1 MMKRL
6 LAGISVVLLAIFGVA
21 CGNNGPAKQ
30 SSSSN
35 SKIQVV
41 ASVDFYGEVAKAVG
55 GNKVSVQ
62 SIIDNPAV
70 DPHDYEPTTKVG
82 KSVAQSD
89 LVVASGIGYDGW
101 MDKVVKSENKSKNYL
116 RVADDLMGKKEG
128 DNEHIWYDPRTM
140 PKLANAL
147 ADKFAKKDPADKAKF
162 KANAKKYIAS
172 LDDLNALIN
181 KLKTKAD
188 GKLVDVSE
196 PVFGYALDYLG
207 YKVNDAHFSK
217 STEDGTDYSA
227 KDIHGIETDI
237 KEKKIAFFVNNIQAS
252 SKTVS
257 RLVKLAEQNNVPVLK
272 VTETLPKGKNYRTWM
287 TSQYEQLEKIQ
298 NQASTSDNSVS
309 K

>member
-6 LAGISVVLLAIFGVA
+6 LAGISVALLAIFAVA
-21 CGNNGPAKQ
+21 CGSNGAAKQ
-30 SSSSN
+30 SSSN
-35 SKIQVV
+35 GSKIQVV
-41 ASVDFYGEVAKAVG
+41 ASLDFYGEVAKAVG

-62 SIIDNPAV
+62 SIINNPAV

-82 KSVAQSD
+82 KSVASAD

-101 MDKVVKSENKSKNYL
+101 MDKVVKSADKSKNYL
-116 RVADDLMGKKEG
+116 RVADDLMNKKEG

-140 PKLANAL
+140 PKLANTL
-147 ADKFAKKDPADKAKF
+147 ADKFAKKDPADKATF

-172 LDDLNALIN
+172 LDDLNTLIN
-181 KLKTKAD
+181 KLKSKVN
-188 GKLVDVSE
+188 GQLVDVSE

-207 YKVNDAHFSK
+207 YKVNDDHFSK

-252 SKTVS
+252 SKTVNQ
-257 RLVKLAEQNNVPVLK
+257 LVKLAEQNNVPVLK
-272 VTETLPKGKNYRTWM
+272 VTETLPKDKNYRTWM
-287 TSQYEQLEKIQ
+287 TSQYQQLEKIQ
-298 NQASTSDNSVS
+298 DQATNSA

>member
-6 LAGISVVLLAIFGVA
+6 LAGISVALLAIFAVA
-21 CGNNGPAKQ
+21 CGSNGAAKQ
-30 SSSSN
+30 SSSN
-35 SKIQVV
+35 GSKIQVV
-41 ASVDFYGEVAKAVG
+41 ASLDFYGEVAKAVG

-62 SIIDNPAV
+62 SIINNPAV

-82 KSVAQSD
+82 KSVASAD

-101 MDKVVKSENKSKNYL
+101 MDKVVKSADKSKNYL
-116 RVADDLMGKKEG
+116 RVADDLMNKKEG

-140 PKLANAL
+140 PKLANTL
-147 ADKFAKKDPADKAKF
+147 ADKFAKKDPADKATF

-172 LDDLNALIN
+172 LDDLNTLIN
-181 KLKTKAD
+181 KLKSKVN
-188 GKLVDVSE
+188 GQLVDVSE

-207 YKVNDAHFSK
+207 YKVNDDHFSK
-217 STEDGTDYSA
+217 STEDGTDYNA

-252 SKTVS
+252 SKTVNQ
-257 RLVKLAEQNNVPVLK
+257 LVKLAEQNNVPVLK

-287 TSQYEQLEKIQ
+287 TSQYQQLEKIQ
-298 NQASTSDNSVS
+298 DQATNSA

>member
-6 LAGISVVLLAIFGVA
+6 LAGISVALLAIFAVA
-21 CGNNGPAKQ
+21 CGSNGAAKQ
-30 SSSSN
+30 SSSN
-35 SKIQVV
+35 GSKIQVV
-41 ASVDFYGEVAKAVG
+41 ASLDFYGEVAKAVG

-62 SIIDNPAV
+62 SIINNPAV

-82 KSVAQSD
+82 KSVAPAD

-101 MDKVVKSENKSKNYL
+101 MDKVVKSADKSKNYL
-116 RVADDLMGKKEG
+116 RVADDLMNKKEG

-140 PKLANAL
+140 PKLANTL
-147 ADKFAKKDPADKAKF
+147 ADKFAKKDPADKATF

-172 LDDLNALIN
+172 LDDLNTLIN
-181 KLKTKAD
+181 KLKSKVN
-188 GKLVDVSE
+188 GQLVDVSE

-207 YKVNDAHFSK
+207 YKVNDDHFSK

-252 SKTVS
+252 SKTVNQ
-257 RLVKLAEQNNVPVLK
+257 LVKLAEQNNVPVLK

-287 TSQYEQLEKIQ
+287 TSQYQQLEKIQ
-298 NQASTSDNSVS
+298 DQATNSA

>member
-6 LAGISVVLLAIFGVA
+6 LAGISVALLAIFAVA
-21 CGNNGPAKQ
+21 CGSNGAAKQ
-30 SSSSN
+30 SSSN
-35 SKIQVV
+35 GSKIQVV
-41 ASVDFYGEVAKAVG
+41 ASLDFYGEVAKAVG

-62 SIIDNPAV
+62 SIINNPAV
-70 DPHDYEPTTKVG
+70 DPNAYEPTTKVG
-82 KSVAQSD
+82 KSVASAD

-101 MDKVVKSENKSKNYL
+101 MDKVVKSADKSKNYL
-116 RVADDLMGKKEG
+116 RVADDLMNKKEG

-140 PKLANAL
+140 PKLANTL
-147 ADKFAKKDPADKAKF
+147 ADKFAKKDPADKATF

-172 LDDLNALIN
+172 LDDLNTLIN
-181 KLKTKAD
+181 KLKSKVN
-188 GKLVDVSE
+188 GQLVDVSE

-207 YKVNDAHFSK
+207 YKVNDDHFSK

-252 SKTVS
+252 SKTVNQ
-257 RLVKLAEQNNVPVLK
+257 LVKLAEQNNVPVLK

-287 TSQYEQLEKIQ
+287 TSQYQQLEKIQ
-298 NQASTSDNSVS
+298 DQATNSA

>member
-6 LAGISVVLLAIFGVA
+6 LAGISVALLAIFAVA
-21 CGNNGPAKQ
+21 CGSNGAAKQ
-30 SSSSN
+30 SSSN
-35 SKIQVV
+35 GSKIQVV
-41 ASVDFYGEVAKAVG
+41 ASLDFYGEVAKAVG

-62 SIIDNPAV
+62 SIINNPAV

-82 KSVAQSD
+82 KSVASAD

-101 MDKVVKSENKSKNYL
+101 MDKVVKSADKSKNYL
-116 RVADDLMGKKEG
+116 RVADDLMNKKEG

-140 PKLANAL
+140 PKLANTL
-147 ADKFAKKDPADKAKF
+147 ADKFAKKDPADKATF

-172 LDDLNALIN
+172 LDNLNTLIN
-181 KLKTKAD
+181 KLKSKVN
-188 GKLVDVSE
+188 GQLVDVFE

-207 YKVNDAHFSK
+207 YKVNDDHFSK

-252 SKTVS
+252 SKTVNQ
-257 RLVKLAEQNNVPVLK
+257 LVKLAEQNNVPVLK

-287 TSQYEQLEKIQ
+287 TSQYQQLEKIQ
-298 NQASTSDNSVS
+298 DQATNSA

>member
-6 LAGISVVLLAIFGVA
+6 LAGISVALLAIFAVA
-21 CGNNGPAKQ
+21 CGSNGAAKQ
-30 SSSSN
+30 SSSN
-35 SKIQVV
+35 GSKIQVV
-41 ASVDFYGEVAKAVG
+41 ASLDFYGEVAKAVG

-62 SIIDNPAV
+62 SIINNPAV

-82 KSVAQSD
+82 KSVASAD

-101 MDKVVKSENKSKNYL
+101 MDKVVKSADKSKNYL
-116 RVADDLMGKKEG
+116 RVADDLMIKKEG

-140 PKLANAL
+140 PKLANTL
-147 ADKFAKKDPADKAKF
+147 ADKFAKKDPADKATF

-172 LDDLNALIN
+172 LDDLNTLIN
-181 KLKTKAD
+181 KLKSKVN
-188 GKLVDVSE
+188 GQLVDVSE

-207 YKVNDAHFSK
+207 YKVNDDHFSK

-252 SKTVS
+252 SKTVNQ
-257 RLVKLAEQNNVPVLK
+257 LVKLAEQNNVPVLK

-287 TSQYEQLEKIQ
+287 TSQYQQLEKIQ
-298 NQASTSDNSVS
+298 DQATNSA

>member
-6 LAGISVVLLAIFGVA
+6 LAGISVALLAIFAVA
-21 CGNNGPAKQ
+21 CGSNGAAKQ
-30 SSSSN
+30 SSSN
-35 SKIQVV
+35 GSKIQFV
-41 ASVDFYGEVAKAVG
+41 ASLDFYGEVAKAVG

-62 SIIDNPAV
+62 SIINNPAV

-82 KSVAQSD
+82 KSVASAD

-101 MDKVVKSENKSKNYL
+101 MDKVVKSADKSKNYL
-116 RVADDLMGKKEG
+116 RVADDLMNKKEG

-140 PKLANAL
+140 PKLANTL
-147 ADKFAKKDPADKAKF
+147 ADKFAKKDPADKATF

-172 LDDLNALIN
+172 LDNLNTLIN
-181 KLKTKAD
+181 KLKSKVN
-188 GKLVDVSE
+188 GQLVDVSE

-207 YKVNDAHFSK
+207 YKVNDDHFSK

-252 SKTVS
+252 SKTVNQ
-257 RLVKLAEQNNVPVLK
+257 LVKLAEQNNVPVLK

-287 TSQYEQLEKIQ
+287 TSQYQQLEKIQ
-298 NQASTSDNSVS
+298 DQATNSA

>member
-6 LAGISVVLLAIFGVA
+6 LAGISVALLAIFAVA
-21 CGNNGPAKQ
+21 CGSNGAAKQ
-30 SSSSN
+30 SSSN
-35 SKIQVV
+35 GSKIQVV
-41 ASVDFYGEVAKAVG
+41 ASLDFYGEVAKAVG

-62 SIIDNPAV
+62 SIINNPAV

-82 KSVAQSD
+82 KSVASAD

-101 MDKVVKSENKSKNYL
+101 MDKVVKSADKSKNYL
-116 RVADDLMGKKEG
+116 RVADDLMNKKEG

-140 PKLANAL
+140 PKLANTL
-147 ADKFAKKDPADKAKF
+147 ADKFAKKDPADKATF

-172 LDDLNALIN
+172 LDDLNTLIN
-181 KLKTKAD
+181 KLKSKVN
-188 GKLVDVSE
+188 GQLVDVSE

-207 YKVNDAHFSK
+207 YKVNDDHFSK

-252 SKTVS
+252 SKTVNQ
-257 RLVKLAEQNNVPVLK
+257 LVKLAEQNNVPVLK

-287 TSQYEQLEKIQ
+287 TSQYQQLAKIQ
-298 NQASTSDNSVS
+298 DQATNSA

>member
-6 LAGISVVLLAIFGVA
+6 LAGISVALLAIFAVA
-21 CGNNGPAKQ
+21 CGSNGAAKQ
-30 SSSSN
+30 SSSN
-35 SKIQVV
+35 GSKIQVV
-41 ASVDFYGEVAKAVG
+41 ASLDFYGEVAKAVG

-62 SIIDNPAV
+62 SIINNPAV

-82 KSVAQSD
+82 KSVASAD

-101 MDKVVKSENKSKNYL
+101 MEKVVKSADKSKNYL
-116 RVADDLMGKKEG
+116 RVADDLMNKKEG

-140 PKLANAL
+140 PKLANTL
-147 ADKFAKKDPADKAKF
+147 ADKFAKKDPADKATF

-172 LDDLNALIN
+172 LDNLNTLIN
-181 KLKTKAD
+181 KLKSKVN
-188 GKLVDVSE
+188 GQLVDVSE

-207 YKVNDAHFSK
+207 YKVNDDHFSK

-252 SKTVS
+252 SKTVNQ
-257 RLVKLAEQNNVPVLK
+257 LVKLAEQNNVPVLK

-287 TSQYEQLEKIQ
+287 TSQYQQLEKIQ
-298 NQASTSDNSVS
+298 DQATNSA

>member
-6 LAGISVVLLAIFGVA
+6 LAGISVALLAIFAVA
-21 CGNNGPAKQ
+21 CGSNSAAKQ
-30 SSSSN
+30 SSSN
-35 SKIQVV
+35 GSKIQVV
-41 ASVDFYGEVAKAVG
+41 ASLDFYGEVAKAVG

-62 SIIDNPAV
+62 SIINNPAV

-82 KSVAQSD
+82 KSVASAD

-101 MDKVVKSENKSKNYL
+101 MDKVVKSADKSKNYL
-116 RVADDLMGKKEG
+116 RVADDLMNKKEG

-140 PKLANAL
+140 PKLANTL
-147 ADKFAKKDPADKAKF
+147 ADKFAKKDPADKATF

-172 LDDLNALIN
+172 LDNLNTLIN
-181 KLKTKAD
+181 KLKSKVN
-188 GKLVDVSE
+188 GQLVDVSE

-207 YKVNDAHFSK
+207 YKVNDDHFSK

-252 SKTVS
+252 SKTVNQ
-257 RLVKLAEQNNVPVLK
+257 LVKLAEQNNVPVLK

-287 TSQYEQLEKIQ
+287 TSQYQQLEKIQ
-298 NQASTSDNSVS
+298 DQATNSA

>member
-6 LAGISVVLLAIFGVA
+6 LAGISVALLAIFAVA
-21 CGNNGPAKQ
+21 CGSNGAAKQ
-30 SSSSN
+30 SSSN
-35 SKIQVV
+35 GSKIQVV
-41 ASVDFYGEVAKAVG
+41 ASLDFYGEVAKAVG

-62 SIIDNPAV
+62 SIINNPAV
-70 DPHDYEPTTKVG
+70 DPHDYEPTSKVG
-82 KSVAQSD
+82 KSVASAD

-101 MDKVVKSENKSKNYL
+101 MDKVVKSADKSKNYL
-116 RVADDLMGKKEG
+116 RVADDLMNKKEG

-140 PKLANAL
+140 PKLANTL
-147 ADKFAKKDPADKAKF
+147 ADKFAKKDPADKATF

-172 LDDLNALIN
+172 LDDLNTLIN
-181 KLKTKAD
+181 KLKSKVN
-188 GKLVDVSE
+188 GQLVDVSE

-207 YKVNDAHFSK
+207 YKVNDDHFSK

-252 SKTVS
+252 SKTVNQ
-257 RLVKLAEQNNVPVLK
+257 LVKLAEQNNVPVLK

-287 TSQYEQLEKIQ
+287 TSQYQQLEKIQ
-298 NQASTSDNSVS
+298 DQATNSA

>member
-6 LAGISVVLLAIFGVA
+6 LAGISVALLAIFAVA
-21 CGNNGPAKQ
+21 CGSNGAAKQ
-30 SSSSN
+30 SSSN
-35 SKIQVV
+35 GSKIQVV
-41 ASVDFYGEVAKAVG
+41 ASLDFYGEVAKAVG

-62 SIIDNPAV
+62 SIINNPAV

-82 KSVAQSD
+82 KSVASAD

-101 MDKVVKSENKSKNYL
+101 MDKVVKSADKSKNYL
-116 RVADDLMGKKEG
+116 RVADDLMNKKEG

-140 PKLANAL
+140 PKLANTL
-147 ADKFAKKDPADKAKF
+147 ADKFAKKDPADKATF

-172 LDDLNALIN
+172 LDDLNTLIN
-181 KLKTKAD
+181 KLKSKVN
-188 GKLVDVSE
+188 GQLVDVSE

-207 YKVNDAHFSK
+207 YKVNDDHFSK
-217 STEDGTDYSA
+217 STENGTDYSA

-252 SKTVS
+252 SKTVNQ
-257 RLVKLAEQNNVPVLK
+257 LVKLAEQNNVPVLK

-287 TSQYEQLEKIQ
+287 TSQYQQLEKIQ
-298 NQASTSDNSVS
+298 DQATNSA

>member
-6 LAGISVVLLAIFGVA
+6 LAGISVALLAIFAVA
-21 CGNNGPAKQ
+21 CGSNGAAKQ
-30 SSSSN
+30 SSSN
-35 SKIQVV
+35 GSKIQVV
-41 ASVDFYGEVAKAVG
+41 ASLDFYGEVAKAVG

-62 SIIDNPAV
+62 SIINNPAV

-82 KSVAQSD
+82 KSVASAD

-101 MDKVVKSENKSKNYL
+101 MDKVVKSADKSKNYL
-116 RVADDLMGKKEG
+116 RVADDLMNKKEG

-140 PKLANAL
+140 PKLANTL
-147 ADKFAKKDPADKAKF
+147 ADKFAKKDPADKATF

-172 LDDLNALIN
+172 LDNLNTLIN
-181 KLKTKAD
+181 KLKSKVN
-188 GKLVDVSE
+188 GQLVDVSE

-207 YKVNDAHFSK
+207 YKVNDDHFSK

-252 SKTVS
+252 SKTVNQ
-257 RLVKLAEQNNVPVLK
+257 LVKLAEQNNVPVLK

-287 TSQYEQLEKIQ
+287 TSQYQQLEKIQ
-298 NQASTSDNSVS
+298 DQATNNA

>member
-6 LAGISVVLLAIFGVA
+6 LAGISVALLAIFAVA
-21 CGNNGPAKQ
+21 CGSNGAAKQ
-30 SSSSN
+30 SSSN
-35 SKIQVV
+35 GSKVQVV
-41 ASVDFYGEVAKAVG
+41 ASLDFYGEVAKAVG

-62 SIIDNPAV
+62 SIINNPAV

-82 KSVAQSD
+82 KSVASAD

-101 MDKVVKSENKSKNYL
+101 MDKVVKSADKSKNYL
-116 RVADDLMGKKEG
+116 RVADDLMNKKEG

-140 PKLANAL
+140 PKLANTL
-147 ADKFAKKDPADKAKF
+147 ADKFAKKDPADKATF

-172 LDDLNALIN
+172 LDDLNTLIN
-181 KLKTKAD
+181 KLKSKVN
-188 GKLVDVSE
+188 GQLVDVSE
-196 PVFGYALDYLG
+196 PVFGYALDYPG
-207 YKVNDAHFSK
+207 YKVNDDHFSK

-252 SKTVS
+252 SKTVNQ
-257 RLVKLAEQNNVPVLK
+257 LVKLAEQNNVPVLK

-287 TSQYEQLEKIQ
+287 TSQYQQLEKIQ
-298 NQASTSDNSVS
+298 DQATNSA

>member
-6 LAGISVVLLAIFGVA
+6 LAGISVALLAIFAVA
-21 CGNNGPAKQ
+21 CGSNGAAKQ
-30 SSSSN
+30 SSSN
-35 SKIQVV
+35 GSKIQVV
-41 ASVDFYGEVAKAVG
+41 ASLDFYGEVAKAVG

-62 SIIDNPAV
+62 SIINNPAI

-82 KSVAQSD
+82 KSVASAD

-101 MDKVVKSENKSKNYL
+101 MDKVVKSADKSKNYL
-116 RVADDLMGKKEG
+116 RVADDLMNKKEG

-140 PKLANAL
+140 PKLANTL
-147 ADKFAKKDPADKAKF
+147 ADKFAKKDPADKATF

-172 LDDLNALIN
+172 LDDLNTLIN
-181 KLKTKAD
+181 KLKSKVN
-188 GKLVDVSE
+188 GQLVDVSE

-207 YKVNDAHFSK
+207 YKVNDDHFSK

-252 SKTVS
+252 SKTVNQ
-257 RLVKLAEQNNVPVLK
+257 LVKLAEQNNVPVLK

-287 TSQYEQLEKIQ
+287 TSQYQQLEKIQ
-298 NQASTSDNSVS
+298 DQATNSA

>member
-6 LAGISVVLLAIFGVA
+6 LAGISVALLAIFAVA
-21 CGNNGPAKQ
+21 CGSNGAAKQ
-30 SSSSN
+30 SSSN
-35 SKIQVV
+35 GSKIQVV
-41 ASVDFYGEVAKAVG
+41 ASLDFYGEVAKAVG

-62 SIIDNPAV
+62 SIINNPAV

-82 KSVAQSD
+82 KSVASAD

-101 MDKVVKSENKSKNYL
+101 MDKVVKSADKSKNYL
-116 RVADDLMGKKEG
+116 RVADDLMNKKEG

-140 PKLANAL
+140 PKLANTL
-147 ADKFAKKDPADKAKF
+147 ADKFAKKDPADKATF

-172 LDDLNALIN
+172 LDDLNTLIN
-181 KLKTKAD
+181 KLKSKVN
-188 GKLVDVSE
+188 GQLVDVSE

-207 YKVNDAHFSK
+207 YKVNDDHFSK

-237 KEKKIAFFVNNIQAS
+237 KEKKIAFFVNNIKAS
-252 SKTVS
+252 SKTVNQ
-257 RLVKLAEQNNVPVLK
+257 LVKLAEQNNVPVLK

-287 TSQYEQLEKIQ
+287 TSQYQQLEKIQ
-298 NQASTSDNSVS
+298 DQATNSA

>member
-6 LAGISVVLLAIFGVA
+6 LAGISVALLAIFAVA
-21 CGNNGPAKQ
+21 CGSNGAAKQ
-30 SSSSN
+30 SSSN
-35 SKIQVV
+35 GSKIQVV
-41 ASVDFYGEVAKAVG
+41 ASLDFYGEVAKAVG

-62 SIIDNPAV
+62 SIINNPAV

-82 KSVAQSD
+82 KSVASAD

-101 MDKVVKSENKSKNYL
+101 MDKVVKSADKSKNYL
-116 RVADDLMGKKEG
+116 RVADDLMNKKEG

-140 PKLANAL
+140 PKLANTL
-147 ADKFAKKDPADKAKF
+147 ADKFAKKDPADKATF

-172 LDDLNALIN
+172 LDNLNTLIN
-181 KLKTKAD
+181 KLKSKVN
-188 GKLVDVSE
+188 GQLVDVSE

-207 YKVNDAHFSK
+207 YKVNDDHFSK

-252 SKTVS
+252 SKTVNQ
-257 RLVKLAEQNNVPVLK
+257 LVKLAEQNNVPVLK

-287 TSQYEQLEKIQ
+287 TSQYQQLEKIQ
-298 NQASTSDNSVS
+298 DQATNS
-309 K
+309 KK

>member
-6 LAGISVVLLAIFGVA
+6 LAGISVALLAIFAVA
-21 CGNNGPAKQ
+21 CGSNGAAKQ
-30 SSSSN
+30 SSSN
-35 SKIQVV
+35 GSKIQVV
-41 ASVDFYGEVAKAVG
+41 ASLDFYGEVAKAVG

-62 SIIDNPAV
+62 SIINNPAV

-82 KSVAQSD
+82 KSVASAD

-101 MDKVVKSENKSKNYL
+101 MDKVVKSADKSKNYL
-116 RVADDLMGKKEG
+116 RVADDLMNKKEG

-140 PKLANAL
+140 PKLANTL
-147 ADKFAKKDPADKAKF
+147 ADKFAKKDPADKATF

-172 LDDLNALIN
+172 LDNLNTLIN
-181 KLKTKAD
+181 KLKSKVN
-188 GKLVDVSE
+188 GQLVDVSE

-207 YKVNDAHFSK
+207 YKVNDDHFSK

-252 SKTVS
+252 SKTVNQ
-257 RLVKLAEQNNVPVLK
+257 LVKLAEQNNVPVLK

-287 TSQYEQLEKIQ
+287 TSQYQQLEKIQ
-298 NQASTSDNSVS
+298 DQAMNSA

>member
-6 LAGISVVLLAIFGVA
+6 LAGISVALLAIFAVA
-21 CGNNGPAKQ
+21 CGSNGAAKQ
-30 SSSSN
+30 SSSN
-35 SKIQVV
+35 GSKVQVV
-41 ASVDFYGEVAKAVG
+41 ASLDFYGEVAKAVG

-62 SIIDNPAV
+62 SIINNPAV

-82 KSVAQSD
+82 KSVASAD

-101 MDKVVKSENKSKNYL
+101 MDKVVKSADKSKNYL
-116 RVADDLMGKKEG
+116 RVADDLMNKKEG

-140 PKLANAL
+140 PKLANTL
-147 ADKFAKKDPADKAKF
+147 ADKFAKKDPADKATF

-172 LDDLNALIN
+172 LDDLNTLIN
-181 KLKTKAD
+181 KLKSKVN
-188 GKLVDVSE
+188 GQLVDVSE

-207 YKVNDAHFSK
+207 YKVNDDHFSK

-252 SKTVS
+252 SKTVNQ
-257 RLVKLAEQNNVPVLK
+257 LVKLAEQNNVPVLK

-287 TSQYEQLEKIQ
+287 TSQYQQLEKIQ
-298 NQASTSDNSVS
+298 DQATNSA

>member
-6 LAGISVVLLAIFGVA
+6 LAGISVALLAIFAVA
-21 CGNNGPAKQ
+21 CGSNGAAKQ
-30 SSSSN
+30 SSSN
-35 SKIQVV
+35 GSKIQVV
-41 ASVDFYGEVAKAVG
+41 ASLDFYGEVAKAVG

-62 SIIDNPAV
+62 SIINNPAV

-82 KSVAQSD
+82 ISVASAD

-101 MDKVVKSENKSKNYL
+101 MDKVVKSADKSKNYL
-116 RVADDLMGKKEG
+116 RVADDLMNKKEG

-140 PKLANAL
+140 PKLANTL
-147 ADKFAKKDPADKAKF
+147 ADKFAKKDPADKATF

-172 LDDLNALIN
+172 LDNLNTLIN
-181 KLKTKAD
+181 KLKSKVN
-188 GKLVDVSE
+188 GQLVDVSE

-207 YKVNDAHFSK
+207 YKVNDDHFSK

-252 SKTVS
+252 SKTVNQ
-257 RLVKLAEQNNVPVLK
+257 LVKLAEQNNVPVLK

-287 TSQYEQLEKIQ
+287 TSQYQQLEKIQ
-298 NQASTSDNSVS
+298 DQATNSA

>member
-6 LAGISVVLLAIFGVA
+6 LAGISVALLAIFAVA
-21 CGNNGPAKQ
+21 CGSNGAAKQ
-30 SSSSN
+30 SSSN
-35 SKIQVV
+35 GSKIQVV
-41 ASVDFYGEVAKAVG
+41 ASLDFYGEVAKAVG
-55 GNKVSVQ
+55 GNEVSVQ
-62 SIIDNPAV
+62 SIINNPAV

-82 KSVAQSD
+82 KSVASAD

-101 MDKVVKSENKSKNYL
+101 MDKVVKSADKSKNYL
-116 RVADDLMGKKEG
+116 RVADDLMNKKEG

-140 PKLANAL
+140 PKLANTL
-147 ADKFAKKDPADKAKF
+147 ADKFAKKDPADKATF

-172 LDDLNALIN
+172 LDDLNTLIN
-181 KLKTKAD
+181 KLKSKVN
-188 GKLVDVSE
+188 GQLVDVSE

-207 YKVNDAHFSK
+207 YKVNDDHFSK

-252 SKTVS
+252 SKTVNQ
-257 RLVKLAEQNNVPVLK
+257 LVKLAEQNNVPVLK

-287 TSQYEQLEKIQ
+287 TSQYQQLEKIQ
-298 NQASTSDNSVS
+298 DQATNSA

>member
-1 MMKRL
+1 
-6 LAGISVVLLAIFGVA
+6 
-21 CGNNGPAKQ
+21 
-30 SSSSN
+30 
-35 SKIQVV
+35 
-41 ASVDFYGEVAKAVG
+41 VG

-62 SIIDNPAV
+62 SIINNPAV

-82 KSVAQSD
+82 KSVASAD

-101 MDKVVKSENKSKNYL
+101 MDKVVKSADKSKNYL
-116 RVADDLMGKKEG
+116 RVADDLMNKKEG

-140 PKLANAL
+140 PKLANTL
-147 ADKFAKKDPADKAKF
+147 ADKFAKKDPADKATF

-172 LDDLNALIN
+172 LDDLNTLIN
-181 KLKTKAD
+181 KLKSKVN
-188 GKLVDVSE
+188 GQLVDVSE

-207 YKVNDAHFSK
+207 YKVNDDHFSK

-252 SKTVS
+252 SKTVNQ
-257 RLVKLAEQNNVPVLK
+257 LVKLAEQNNVPVLK

-287 TSQYEQLEKIQ
+287 TSQYQQLEKIQ
-298 NQASTSDNSVS
+298 DQATNSA

>member
-6 LAGISVVLLAIFGVA
+6 LAGISVALLAIFAVA
-21 CGNNGPAKQ
+21 CGSNGAAKQ
-30 SSSSN
+30 SSSN
-35 SKIQVV
+35 GSKIQVV
-41 ASVDFYGEVAKAVG
+41 ASLDFYGEVAKAVG

-62 SIIDNPAV
+62 SIINNPAV

-82 KSVAQSD
+82 KSVASAD

-101 MDKVVKSENKSKNYL
+101 MDKVVKSADKSKNYL
-116 RVADDLMGKKEG
+116 RVADDLMNKKEG

-140 PKLANAL
+140 PKLANTL
-147 ADKFAKKDPADKAKF
+147 ADKFAKKDPADKATF

-172 LDDLNALIN
+172 LDDLNTLIN
-181 KLKTKAD
+181 KLKSKVN
-188 GKLVDVSE
+188 GQLVDVSE

-207 YKVNDAHFSK
+207 YKVNDDHFSK
-217 STEDGTDYSA
+217 STEEGTDYSA

-252 SKTVS
+252 SKTVNQ
-257 RLVKLAEQNNVPVLK
+257 LVKLAEQNNVPVLK

-287 TSQYEQLEKIQ
+287 TSQYQQLEKIQ
-298 NQASTSDNSVS
+298 DQATNSA

>member
-6 LAGISVVLLAIFGVA
+6 LAGISVALLAIFAVA
-21 CGNNGPAKQ
+21 CGSNGTAKQ
-30 SSSSN
+30 SSSN
-35 SKIQVV
+35 GSKIQVV
-41 ASVDFYGEVAKAVG
+41 ASLDFYGEVAKAVG

-62 SIIDNPAV
+62 SIINNPAV

-82 KSVAQSD
+82 KSVASAD

-101 MDKVVKSENKSKNYL
+101 MDKVVKSADKSKNYL
-116 RVADDLMGKKEG
+116 RVADDLMNKKEG

-140 PKLANAL
+140 PKLANTL
-147 ADKFAKKDPADKAKF
+147 ADKFAKKDPADKATF

-172 LDDLNALIN
+172 LDDLNTLIN
-181 KLKTKAD
+181 KLKSKVN
-188 GKLVDVSE
+188 GQLVDVSE

-207 YKVNDAHFSK
+207 YKVNDDHFSK

-252 SKTVS
+252 SKTVNQ
-257 RLVKLAEQNNVPVLK
+257 LVKLAEQNNVPVLK

-287 TSQYEQLEKIQ
+287 TSQYQQLEKIQ
-298 NQASTSDNSVS
+298 DQATNSA

>member
-6 LAGISVVLLAIFGVA
+6 LAGISVALLAIFAVA
-21 CGNNGPAKQ
+21 CGSNGAAKQ
-30 SSSSN
+30 SSSN
-35 SKIQVV
+35 GSKIQVV
-41 ASVDFYGEVAKAVG
+41 ASLDFYGEVAKAVG
-55 GNKVSVQ
+55 GNKVSVH
-62 SIIDNPAV
+62 SIINSPAV

-82 KSVAQSD
+82 KSVASAD

-101 MDKVVKSENKSKNYL
+101 MDKVVKSADKSKNYL
-116 RVADDLMGKKEG
+116 RVADDLMNKKEG

-140 PKLANAL
+140 PKLANTL
-147 ADKFAKKDPADKAKF
+147 ADKFAKKDPADKATF

-172 LDDLNALIN
+172 LDDLNTLIN
-181 KLKTKAD
+181 KLKSKVN
-188 GKLVDVSE
+188 GQLVDVSE

-207 YKVNDAHFSK
+207 YKVNDDHFSK

-252 SKTVS
+252 SKTVNQ
-257 RLVKLAEQNNVPVLK
+257 LVKLAEQNNVPVLK

-287 TSQYEQLEKIQ
+287 TSQYQQLEKIQ
-298 NQASTSDNSVS
+298 DQATNSA

>member
-6 LAGISVVLLAIFGVA
+6 LAGISVALLAIFAVA
-21 CGNNGPAKQ
+21 CGSNGAAKQ
-30 SSSSN
+30 SSSN
-35 SKIQVV
+35 GSKIQVV
-41 ASVDFYGEVAKAVG
+41 ASLDFYGEVAKAVG

-62 SIIDNPAV
+62 SIINNPAV

-82 KSVAQSD
+82 KSVASAD

-101 MDKVVKSENKSKNYL
+101 MDKVVKSADKSKNYL
-116 RVADDLMGKKEG
+116 RVADDLMNKKEG

-140 PKLANAL
+140 PKLANTL
-147 ADKFAKKDPADKAKF
+147 ADKFAKKDPADKATF

-172 LDDLNALIN
+172 LDNLNTLIN
-181 KLKTKAD
+181 KLKSKVN
-188 GKLVDVSE
+188 GQLVDVSE

-207 YKVNDAHFSK
+207 YKVNDDHFSK

-252 SKTVS
+252 SKTVNQ
-257 RLVKLAEQNNVPVLK
+257 LVKLAEQNNVPVLK
-272 VTETLPKGKNYRTWM
+272 VTETLPKGKNYRAWM
-287 TSQYEQLEKIQ
+287 TSQYQQLEKIQ
-298 NQASTSDNSVS
+298 DQATNSA

>member
-6 LAGISVVLLAIFGVA
+6 LAGISVALLAIFAVA
-21 CGNNGPAKQ
+21 CGSNGAAKQ
-30 SSSSN
+30 SSSN
-35 SKIQVV
+35 GSKIQVV
-41 ASVDFYGEVAKAVG
+41 ASLDFYGEVAKAVG

-62 SIIDNPAV
+62 SIINNPAV

-82 KSVAQSD
+82 KSVASAD

-101 MDKVVKSENKSKNYL
+101 MDKVVKSADKSKNYL
-116 RVADDLMGKKEG
+116 RVADDLMNKKEG

-140 PKLANAL
+140 PKLANTL
-147 ADKFAKKDPADKAKF
+147 ADKFAKKNPADKATF

-172 LDDLNALIN
+172 LDDLNTLIN
-181 KLKTKAD
+181 KLKSKVN
-188 GKLVDVSE
+188 GQLVDVSE

-207 YKVNDAHFSK
+207 YKVNDDHFSK

-252 SKTVS
+252 SKTVNQ
-257 RLVKLAEQNNVPVLK
+257 LVKLAEQNNVPVLK

-287 TSQYEQLEKIQ
+287 TSQYQQLEKIQ
-298 NQASTSDNSVS
+298 DQATNSA

>member
-6 LAGISVVLLAIFGVA
+6 LAGISVALLAIFAVA
-21 CGNNGPAKQ
+21 CGSNGAAKQ
-30 SSSSN
+30 SSSN
-35 SKIQVV
+35 GSKIQVV
-41 ASVDFYGEVAKAVG
+41 ASLDFYGEVAKAVG

-62 SIIDNPAV
+62 SIINNPAV

-82 KSVAQSD
+82 KSVASAD

-101 MDKVVKSENKSKNYL
+101 MDKVVKSADKSKNYL
-116 RVADDLMGKKEG
+116 RVADDLMNKKEG

-140 PKLANAL
+140 PKLANTL
-147 ADKFAKKDPADKAKF
+147 ADKFAKKDPADKATF

-172 LDDLNALIN
+172 LDDLNTLIN
-181 KLKTKAD
+181 KLKSKVN
-188 GKLVDVSE
+188 GQLVDVSE

-207 YKVNDAHFSK
+207 YKVNDDHFSK

-252 SKTVS
+252 SKTVNQ
-257 RLVKLAEQNNVPVLK
+257 LVKLAEQNNVPVLK
-272 VTETLPKGKNYRTWM
+272 VTETLPKGKNHRTWM
-287 TSQYEQLEKIQ
+287 TSQYQQLEKIQ
-298 NQASTSDNSVS
+298 DQATNSA

>member
-6 LAGISVVLLAIFGVA
+6 LAGISVALLAIFAVA
-21 CGNNGPAKQ
+21 CGSNGAAKQ
-30 SSSSN
+30 SSLN
-35 SKIQVV
+35 GSKIQVV
-41 ASVDFYGEVAKAVG
+41 ASLDFYGEVAKAVG

-62 SIIDNPAV
+62 SIINNPAV

-82 KSVAQSD
+82 KSVASAD

-101 MDKVVKSENKSKNYL
+101 MDKVVKSADKSKNYL
-116 RVADDLMGKKEG
+116 RVADDLMNKKEG

-140 PKLANAL
+140 PKLANTL
-147 ADKFAKKDPADKAKF
+147 ADKFAKKDPADKATF

-172 LDDLNALIN
+172 LDDLNTLIN
-181 KLKTKAD
+181 KLKSKVN
-188 GKLVDVSE
+188 GQLVDVSE

-207 YKVNDAHFSK
+207 YKVNDDHFSK

-252 SKTVS
+252 SKTVNQ
-257 RLVKLAEQNNVPVLK
+257 LVKLAEQNNVPVLK

-287 TSQYEQLEKIQ
+287 TSQYQQLEKIQ
-298 NQASTSDNSVS
+298 DQATNSA

>member
-6 LAGISVVLLAIFGVA
+6 LAGISVALLAIFAVA
-21 CGNNGPAKQ
+21 CGSNGAAKQ
-30 SSSSN
+30 SSSN
-35 SKIQVV
+35 GSKIQVV
-41 ASVDFYGEVAKAVG
+41 ASLDFYGEVAKAVG
-55 GNKVSVQ
+55 GNKVSVL
-62 SIIDNPAV
+62 SIINNPAV

-82 KSVAQSD
+82 KSVASAD

-101 MDKVVKSENKSKNYL
+101 MDKVVKSADKSKNYL
-116 RVADDLMGKKEG
+116 RVADDLMNKKEG

-140 PKLANAL
+140 PKLANTL
-147 ADKFAKKDPADKAKF
+147 ADKFAKKDPADKATF

-172 LDDLNALIN
+172 LDDLNTLIN
-181 KLKTKAD
+181 KLKSKVN
-188 GKLVDVSE
+188 GQLVDVSE

-207 YKVNDAHFSK
+207 YKVNDDHFSK

-252 SKTVS
+252 SKTVNQ
-257 RLVKLAEQNNVPVLK
+257 LVKLAEQNNVPVLK

-287 TSQYEQLEKIQ
+287 TSQYQQLEKIQ
-298 NQASTSDNSVS
+298 DQATNSA

>member
-6 LAGISVVLLAIFGVA
+6 LAGISVALLAIFAVA
-21 CGNNGPAKQ
+21 CGSNGAAKQ
-30 SSSSN
+30 SSSN
-35 SKIQVV
+35 GSKIQVV
-41 ASVDFYGEVAKAVG
+41 ASLDFYGEVAKAVG
-55 GNKVSVQ
+55 GNNVSVQ
-62 SIIDNPAV
+62 SIINNPAV

-82 KSVAQSD
+82 KSVASAD

-101 MDKVVKSENKSKNYL
+101 MDKVVKSADKSKNYL
-116 RVADDLMGKKEG
+116 RVADDLMNKKEG

-140 PKLANAL
+140 PKLANTL
-147 ADKFAKKDPADKAKF
+147 ADKFAKKDPADKATF

-172 LDDLNALIN
+172 LDDLNTLIN
-181 KLKTKAD
+181 KLKSKVN
-188 GKLVDVSE
+188 GQLVDVSE

-207 YKVNDAHFSK
+207 YKVNDDHFSK

-252 SKTVS
+252 SKTVNQ
-257 RLVKLAEQNNVPVLK
+257 LVKLAEQNNVPVLK

-287 TSQYEQLEKIQ
+287 TSQYQQLEKIQ
-298 NQASTSDNSVS
+298 DQATNSA

>member
-1 MMKRL
+1 MKRL
-6 LAGISVVLLAIFGVA
+6 LAGISVALLAIFAVA
-21 CGNNGPAKQ
+21 CGSNGAAKQ
-30 SSSSN
+30 SSSN
-35 SKIQVV
+35 GSKIQVV
-41 ASVDFYGEVAKAVG
+41 ASLDFYGEVAKAVG

-62 SIIDNPAV
+62 SIINNPAV

-82 KSVAQSD
+82 KSVASAD

-101 MDKVVKSENKSKNYL
+101 MDKVVKSADKSKNYL
-116 RVADDLMGKKEG
+116 RVADDLMNKKEG

-140 PKLANAL
+140 PKLANTL
-147 ADKFAKKDPADKAKF
+147 ADKFAKKDPADKATF

-172 LDDLNALIN
+172 LDDLNTLIN
-181 KLKTKAD
+181 KLKSKVN
-188 GKLVDVSE
+188 GQLVDVSE

-207 YKVNDAHFSK
+207 YKVNDDHFSK

-252 SKTVS
+252 SKTVNQ
-257 RLVKLAEQNNVPVLK
+257 LVKLAEQNNVPVLK

-287 TSQYEQLEKIQ
+287 TSQYQQLEKIQ
-298 NQASTSDNSVS
+298 DQATNSA

>member
-6 LAGISVVLLAIFGVA
+6 LAGISVALLAIFAVA
-21 CGNNGPAKQ
+21 CGSNGAAKQ
-30 SSSSN
+30 SSSN
-35 SKIQVV
+35 GSKIQVV
-41 ASVDFYGEVAKAVG
+41 ASLDFYGEVAKAVG

-62 SIIDNPAV
+62 SIINNPAV

-82 KSVAQSD
+82 KSVASAD

-101 MDKVVKSENKSKNYL
+101 MDKVVKSADKSKNYL
-116 RVADDLMGKKEG
+116 RVADDLMNKKEG

-140 PKLANAL
+140 PKLANTL
-147 ADKFAKKDPADKAKF
+147 ADKFAKKDPADKATF

-172 LDDLNALIN
+172 LDDLNTLIN
-181 KLKTKAD
+181 KLKSKVN
-188 GKLVDVSE
+188 GQLVDVSE

-207 YKVNDAHFSK
+207 YKVNDDHFSK

-252 SKTVS
+252 SKTVNQ
-257 RLVKLAEQNNVPVLK
+257 LVKLAEQNNVPVLK

-287 TSQYEQLEKIQ
+287 TSQYQELEKIQ
-298 NQASTSDNSVS
+298 DQATNSA